1 MSGSMA
7 VWYLMR
13 GSGVVS
19 LMLLTGVVA
28 LGVATWGGVR
38 LGAMP
43 RFATLALHRSV
54 SLLAVAFLAV
64 HVVTAV
70 ADPYAAVGVIDAV
83 VPFSAAAQPLWVGL
97 GALSLDLVAAL
108 VVTGLLRR
116 RIGQRAFRAVH
127 WAAYAAWPLALLHGL
142 GMGSDASS
150 TWMRVAVGACI
161 LAAAGATA
169 WRVYAGG
176 DRDPA
181 PARAPA
187 PPVHT

>member
-13 GSGVVS
+13 GSGIVS
-19 LMLLTGVVA
+19 LALLTGVVA
-28 LGVATWGGVR
+28 LGVATWGGAR
-38 LGAMP
+38 LGTMP
-43 RFATLALHRSV
+43 RFATIALHRSV
-54 SLLAVAFLAV
+54 SLLAVVFLAI

-70 ADPYAAVGVIDAV
+70 ADPYAAVSLVDVV
-83 VPFSAAAQPLWVGL
+83 VPFSAASAPLWVGL
-97 GALSLDLVAAL
+97 GALALDLIAAL

-116 RIGQRAFRAVH
+116 RIGQRAFRAIH

-142 GMGSDASS
+142 GMGTDATS
-150 TWMRVAVGACI
+150 TWMRVAVGACV
-161 LAAAGATA
+161 LVAAGAAA

-181 PARAPA
+181 PART
-187 PPVHT
+187 PVRT